1 VNIRQAIAGVLLAAL
16 CQPVVA
22 GALRERIAER
32 LEQRRADDSLEGVD
46 AASRTRSLPAG
57 AQVLRDL
64 AYGSDRAQ
72 RMDVYIPAG
81 ARSAPVIFMVHGG
94 GWRIG
99 DKTHSRVVDN
109 KVARWLPMGVIFVSI
124 NYRMLPGADVPT
136 QLDDVAAA
144 LSKAQSLAP
153 SWGGDAGRFVLM
165 GHSAGAH
172 LVALLAAT
180 PRDDRRHRP
189 WLGSVLLDSA
199 ALDVERIMTARHFG
213 LYDQAFGSDAGFW
226 QRTSPIVRLAGPT
239 APWLAVC
246 SSRRDDSC
254 DQAQAFAA
262 RATALGGSV
271 QVLPEDLSHGDIN
284 GTLGQPGAYT
294 DRVDA
299 FLRSVGAL
307 AR

>member
-1 VNIRQAIAGVLLAAL
+1 MAVRRFLAAVLLAVA

-32 LEQRRADDSLEGVD
+32 LQQRHADDGLDGGDV
-46 AASRTRSLPAG
+46 ASHVLPLPAG
-57 AQVLRDL
+57 ARVLRDL
-64 AYGSDRAQ
+64 AYGSDLAQ
-72 RMDVYIPAG
+72 RMDVYIPAE

-94 GWRIG
+94 GWRTG

-109 KVARWLPMGVIFVSI
+109 KVAHWLPMGVIFVSI
-124 NYRMLPGADVPT
+124 NYRMLPAAEVPT

-172 LVALLAAT
+172 LIALLAAT
-180 PRDDRRHRP
+180 PRDDSRHRP

-199 ALDVERIMTARHFG
+199 ALDVERIMAVRHFR
-213 LYDQAFGSDAGFW
+213 LYDQAFGRDAGFW
-226 QRTSPIVRLAGPT
+226 RRNSPIARLAGPT

-254 DQAQAFAA
+254 DQAQAFTA
-262 RATALGGSV
+262 RATALGAHAE
-271 QVLPEDLSHGDIN
+271 VLPEDLSHGDIN
-284 GTLGQPGAYT
+284 ETLGSAGAYT

-307 AR
+307 TR

>member
-1 VNIRQAIAGVLLAAL
+1 MNVRLAIAAVLLASL
-16 CQPVVA
+16 CQPVAA

-32 LEQRRADDSLEGVD
+32 LEQRRADDGLDGGDV
-46 AASRTRSLPAG
+46 ATRALPLPSG
-57 AQVLRDL
+57 ARVLHDL
-64 AYGSDRAQ
+64 AYGSDPAQ

-109 KVARWLPMGVIFVSI
+109 KVARWLPMGVIFASI
-124 NYRMLPGADVPT
+124 NYRMLPGAEVPT

-172 LVALLAAT
+172 LIALLAAT
-180 PRDDRRHRP
+180 PRDDSRHRP

-199 ALDVERIMTARHFG
+199 ALDVERIMTARHFS
-213 LYDQAFGSDAGFW
+213 LYDQAFGRDAGFW
-226 QRTSPIVRLAGPT
+226 RRNSPIARLAGPT

-262 RATALGGSV
+262 RATELGARAE
-271 QVLPEDLSHGDIN
+271 VLPEDLSHGDIN

-299 FLRSVGAL
+299 FLRSVGVL